1 MAFDSSALLLI
12 VFAPPLFLAVLLTAV
27 YALGQR
33 VLRGAFPSVR
43 HMVLA
48 FIVSSAV
55 SGVVMSLW
63 LFRVRPPQRHESEL
77 PAAATRPMPASPA
90 APAP

>member
-12 VFAPPLFLAVLLTAV
+12 VFAPPLFLAVLLTVV

-33 VLRGAFPSVR
+33 VLRGRFPSTR
-43 HMVLA
+43 HLVLA

-55 SGVVMSLW
+55 SGLLMSLW
-63 LFRVRPPQRHESEL
+63 LFRARPPQRHESEQ
-77 PAAATRPMPASPA
+77 PAAVTRPMPPAPASPA
-90 APAP
+90 P